1 MPYGTSTEKEKHSAR
16 TKFQYPKTH
25 STFEYSGEEKKHTK
39 PSKQADSAKK
49 KPSMCLFSMNENEI
63 KKILEALMTYPHEC
77 RATYI

>member
-49 KPSMCLFSMNENEI
+49 TEYVFV
-63 KKILEALMTYPHEC
+63 
-77 RATYI
+77 